1 MAHPGRTKGVPGMAS
16 RETDKA
22 PDRRHGQ
29 VGQEGGRHR
38 PGAPGLTDLPAG
50 DLRLLLNGEWE
61 FAEGPDGDPPAA
73 GWGRVRVPHRSR
85 EFEDDPPAS
94 GWYRTTLE
102 VPADWEIGDRRLVLD
117 PGRVRHFGRLH
128 LDGRALGE
136 HRGMRLPWRLDLTSL
151 AGPGSVHDLL
161 LFTHNCTGPYAHPTR
176 TSLSED
182 AETALDTRFW
192 RTSAATVGLE
202 SDVHLSLES
211 RVRIEDVH
219 VTTSVREG
227 TLTADLTVRNA
238 RETPFAGQVRLRVRR
253 EGGTELEL
261 PGCAVELAPG
271 AAQRVSASASWKD
284 PVIWGRPP
292 YGEPVLYFLE
302 TVLHEAGPGPAAGPA
317 VHAEA
322 TRFGF
327 REIWAEGD
335 RLLLNGTRLMP
346 WGDHTV
352 PYVYERQW
360 LTRKF
365 VDLAEANVS
374 IVEHHRYD
382 PPSVL
387 YDVADELGVFVVGAN
402 FCVGTG
408 QVFPP
413 DMEAGEKA
421 LVMEHHLAVADHW
434 IRSARNHPSILFWDI
449 TDARDPGYCVPL
461 LRKVKELDESR
472 IAEVT
477 FDPSAADAELIELI
491 DCYRLFSS
499 LESIEQSIETIRGE
513 LPVKPVRVGEA
524 GIFERGS
531 WGDDEEPPLQ
541 EGWGDFL
548 PTMGERNIHGLQTF
562 FLADMDYR
570 GFQDSVPGML
580 AADFD
585 FRVTWPSQSGADARI
600 DPLLRGHARR
610 PRQAPPQPQLVRPG
624 AAGVAAHGHGRLVAA
639 PLPPHRRAR
648 RGTPGQRAGA
658 GGAGARHPRRRA
670 GPRGLRP
677 GGSAGGAGGPAPR
690 RPGRPGGGGV
700 VRPARGGGLPLH
712 VRGLGRGRGN
722 PQAADPGAGW
732 VRPRAGGDPVA
743 A

>member
-1 MAHPGRTKGVPGMAS
+1 MAS
-16 RETDKA
+16 RETDRA
-22 PDRRHGQ
+22 PNRRQGA
-29 VGQEGGRHR
+29 HR
-38 PGAPGLTDLPAG
+38 PGAPGLTDLSAG

-73 GWGRVRVPHRSR
+73 GWTRVRVPHRSR
-85 EFEDDPPAS
+85 EFEDEPPAS
-94 GWYRTTLE
+94 GWYRTSIE
-102 VPADWEIGDRRLVLD
+102 VPDDWEIGERRLVLD
-117 PGRVRHFGRLH
+117 PGRVRHFGRLY
-128 LDGRALGE
+128 LDGQALGE
-136 HRGMRLPWRLDLTSL
+136 HHGMRLPWRLDLTSL
-151 AGPGSVHDLL
+151 AAPGSTHDLL
-161 LFTHNCTGPYAHPTR
+161 LYTHNCTGAYAHPSQA
-176 TSLSED
+176 SLSED
-182 AETALDTRFW
+182 ALKALDTLFW

-202 SDVHLSLES
+202 SDVLLSLES
-211 RVRIEDVH
+211 QVRIDDVH
-219 VTTSVREG
+219 VTTSVRDG
-227 TLTADLTVRNA
+227 TITAALTVRNG

-253 EGGTELEL
+253 EGGTVLEL
-261 PGCAVELAPG
+261 PACEVEVPPG
-271 AAQRVSASASWKD
+271 AAQRVSASASWRD

-302 TVLHEAGPGPAAGPA
+302 SSLHEAGSSSGPP
-317 VHAEA
+317 VHAEV

-365 VDLAEANVS
+365 VDLADANVS

-434 IRSARNHPSILFWDI
+434 MRSVRNHPSILFWDI
-449 TDARDPGYCVPL
+449 TDARDPEYCVPL
-461 LRKVKELDESR
+461 LRKVKELDRSR

-477 FDPSAADAELIELI
+477 FDPSTADAELIELI

-499 LESIEQSIETIRGE
+499 LQSIEQSIETIRRE

-524 GIFERGS
+524 GIFTS
-531 WGDDEEPPLQ
+531 SHWDETEEEQPPLH
-541 EGWGDFL
+541 EGWEQFL
-548 PTMGERNIHGLQTF
+548 PAMGERNIHGLQTF
-562 FLADMDYR
+562 FFADMDYR
-570 GFQDSVPGML
+570 GFNDSVPGML

-585 FRVTWPSQSGADARI
+585 FRVSWPSQSGADARI
-600 DPLLRGHARR
+600 DPFSEGTPEARGKRR
-610 PRQAPPQPQLVRPG
+610 LSLNWCDPAQPVSRPTGTVAWSRRLFRRFTGGDVGPLAGERVPEVLVRVTRGGEPVPRACVVVAPLEG
-624 AAGVAAHGHGRLVAA
+624 QAVPPHAVRADLHGTAWFVLPEAGGYRFTCEGAGVDVETRRQPVRAPAGYGHVQEVELRLSED
-639 PLPPHRRAR
+639 
-648 RGTPGQRAGA
+648 
-658 GGAGARHPRRRA
+658 
-670 GPRGLRP
+670 
-677 GGSAGGAGGPAPR
+677 GSGS
-690 RPGRPGGGGV
+690 
-700 VRPARGGGLPLH
+700 
-712 VRGLGRGRGN
+712 
-722 PQAADPGAGW
+722 
-732 VRPRAGGDPVA
+732 
-743 A
+743 

>member
-1 MAHPGRTKGVPGMAS
+1 MAS
-16 RETDKA
+16 REWTDKA
-22 PDRRHGQ
+22 PARGH
-29 VGQEGGRHR
+29 GGRHR
-38 PGAPGLTDLPAG
+38 AEPLGLTDLSAG

-61 FAEGPDGDPPAA
+61 FAEGPDGSPPAA

-85 EFEDDPPAS
+85 EFEDEPPAS

-117 PGRVRHFGRLH
+117 PGRVRHFGRLY

-151 AGPGSVHDLL
+151 VDPGSVHDLL

-202 SDVHLSLES
+202 SDIRLSLES

-227 TLTADLTVRNA
+227 AVTAALTVRNGGDS
-238 RETPFAGQVRLRVRR
+238 PFAGQVRLRVRR
-253 EGGTELEL
+253 GGGTELEL
-261 PGCAVELAPG
+261 PGCAVEVAPG

-365 VDLAEANVS
+365 IDLADANVS

-382 PPSVL
+382 PPPVF

-449 TDARDPGYCVPL
+449 TDARDPAYCVPL
-461 LRKVKELDESR
+461 LRKVKELDQSR

-477 FDPSAADAELIELI
+477 FDPSVADADLIELI

-524 GIFERGS
+524 GIFEKGS

-541 EGWGDFL
+541 KGWWEFL
-548 PTMGERNIHGLQTF
+548 TTMGERGIHGLQTF

-570 GFQDSVPGML
+570 GFEDSVPGML
-580 AADFD
+580 AADMD
-585 FRVTWPSQSGADARI
+585 FPVSWPSQSGADARI
-600 DPLLRGHARR
+600 DPFSEGTPEARGKRR
-610 PRQAPPQPQLVRPG
+610 LSLNWCDPEQPVSRPTATAAWWRHLFRRIAGRDVGPLASERVPEVLVRVTRGGGPVPG
-624 AAGVAAHGHGRLVAA
+624 ACVLAA
-639 PLPPHRRAR
+639 PLEGQAVPPHAVRADLQ
-648 RGTPGQRAGA
+648 GAAWFVLPEAGA
-658 GGAGARHPRRRA
+658 YRFTCGGSGVEVETRRQPVRA
-670 GPRGLRP
+670 P
-677 GGSAGGAGGPAPR
+677 GGYGHVQEVILSVPE
-690 RPGRPGGGGV
+690 GGGGS
-700 VRPARGGGLPLH
+700 
-712 VRGLGRGRGN
+712 
-722 PQAADPGAGW
+722 
-732 VRPRAGGDPVA
+732 
-743 A
+743 

>member
-1 MAHPGRTKGVPGMAS
+1 MAS
-16 RETDKA
+16 QETGEASKA
-22 PDRRHGQ
+22 PAGRHGPRR
-29 VGQEGGRHR
+29 GGRR
-38 PGAPGLTDLPAG
+38 AEPLGVTDLPAA

-61 FAEGPDGDPPAA
+61 FAEAADGDPPSA

-85 EFEDDPPAS
+85 EFEDDPPVS

-102 VPADWEIGDRRLVLD
+102 VPADWEAGDRRLVLD
-117 PGRVRHFGRLH
+117 PGRVRHFGRLY
-128 LDGRALGE
+128 LDGQPLGE
-136 HRGMRLPWRLDLTSL
+136 HHGMRRPWRLDLTCL
-151 AGPGSVHDLL
+151 AAPGSAHDLL
-161 LFTHNCTGPYAHPTR
+161 LYTHNCTGAYAHPR
-176 TSLSED
+176 EASVSED
-182 AETALDTRFW
+182 AEKALDTLFW

-202 SDVHLSLES
+202 SDVLLSLES

-227 TLTADLTVRNA
+227 SIRVALTVRNG

-253 EGGTELEL
+253 EGGTVLEL
-261 PGCAVELAPG
+261 PACEAELAPG
-271 AAQRVSASASWKD
+271 AAHRVSASAPWKA
-284 PVIWGRPP
+284 PAIWGRPP

-302 TVLHEAGPGPAAGPA
+302 SSLHEAGSPGPA
-317 VHAEA
+317 VHAEV

-327 REIWAEGD
+327 REIWCDGD

-365 VDLAEANVS
+365 VDLADANVS

-413 DMEAGEKA
+413 DMDAGEKA

-434 IRSARNHPSILFWDI
+434 IRRVRNHPSILFWDI
-449 TDARDPGYCVPL
+449 TDARDPEYCVPL
-461 LRKVKELDESR
+461 LRKVKELDRSR

-477 FDPSAADAELIELI
+477 FDPSTADAELIELI

-499 LESIEQSIETIRGE
+499 LQSIEQSIETIRAE

-524 GIFERGS
+524 GIFTAS
-531 WGDDEEPPLQ
+531 HWDETEEEQPPLH
-541 EGWGDFL
+541 EGWEEFL
-548 PTMGERNIHGLQTF
+548 PAMGERNIHGLQTF
-562 FLADMDYR
+562 FFADMDYR
-570 GFQDSVPGML
+570 GFSDSVPGML

-585 FRVTWPSQSGADARI
+585 FEVAWPSQSGADARI
-600 DPLLRGHARR
+600 DPFSEGTAQARGKRR
-610 PRQAPPQPQLVRPG
+610 LSLNWCDPTRPVSRPTGTAAWSRRLFRRFTGSDVGPLAGERVPEVLVRVTRAGEPVPG
-624 AAGVAAHGHGRLVAA
+624 ACVLAA
-639 PLPPHRRAR
+639 PLEGQAVPPRAVR
-648 RGTPGQRAGA
+648 ADLQGTAWFVLPEAGGYRFTCEGA
-658 GGAGARHPRRRA
+658 GVDVETRRQPVRA
-670 GPRGLRP
+670 
-677 GGSAGGAGGPAPR
+677 SAGYGH
-690 RPGRPGGGGV
+690 V
-700 VRPARGGGLPLH
+700 QEVSLPL
-712 VRGLGRGRGN
+712 
-722 PQAADPGAGW
+722 P
-732 VRPRAGGDPVA
+732 
-743 A
+743 

>member
-1 MAHPGRTKGVPGMAS
+1 MAS
-16 RETDKA
+16 REWTDKA
-22 PDRRHGQ
+22 PDRRSGA
-29 VGQEGGRHR
+29 GGGRHR
-38 PGAPGLTDLPAG
+38 PEPLGLTDLSAG

-61 FAEGPDGDPPAA
+61 FAEGPDGAPPAA
-73 GWGRVRVPHRSR
+73 GWRRVRVPHRSR

-94 GWYRTTLE
+94 GWYRTSLE
-102 VPADWEIGDRRLVLD
+102 IPADWEAGDRRLVLD
-117 PGRVRHFGRLH
+117 PGRVRHFGRLY
-128 LDGRALGE
+128 LDGQALGE
-136 HRGMRLPWRLDLTSL
+136 HHGMRLPWRFDLTSR
-151 AGPGSVHDLL
+151 AAPGSAHDLL
-161 LFTHNCTGPYAHPTR
+161 LYTHNCAGPYAHPSQTP
-176 TSLSED
+176 LSED
-182 AETALDTRFW
+182 ALKALDTLFW
-192 RTSAATVGLE
+192 RTSAATIGLE
-202 SDVHLSLES
+202 SDVRLSLES

-219 VTTSVREG
+219 VTTSVRDG
-227 TLTADLTVRNA
+227 AITVGLTVRTG
-238 RETPFAGQVRLRVRR
+238 RQTSFAGQVRLRVRR
-253 EGGTELEL
+253 EGGTVLEL
-261 PGCAVELAPG
+261 PACEAELAPG
-271 AAQRVSASASWKD
+271 AARRVSTSAPWKD

-302 TVLHEAGPGPAAGPA
+302 SSLHEAGSAGPA
-317 VHAEA
+317 VHAEV

-327 REIWAEGD
+327 REIWCDGD

-365 VDLAEANVS
+365 VDLADANVS

-413 DMEAGEKA
+413 DMDPAEKA
-421 LVMEHHLAVADHW
+421 LVMEHHLTVADHW
-434 IRSARNHPSILFWDI
+434 IRRVRNHPSILFWDI
-449 TDARDPGYCVPL
+449 TDARDPAYCVPL
-461 LRKVKELDESR
+461 LRKVKELDQSR

-477 FDPSAADAELIELI
+477 FDPSVADADLIELI

-524 GIFERGS
+524 GIFQAGS

-570 GFQDSVPGML
+570 GFEDSVPGML
-580 AADFD
+580 AADLD
-585 FRVTWPSQSGADARI
+585 FQVSWPSQSGADARI
-600 DPLLRGHARR
+600 DPFSEDTPAARGKRR
-610 PRQAPPQPQLVRPG
+610 LSLNWCDPEQPVSRPTATASWSRRLFRRIAGRDVGPLASERVPEVLVRVTRGGEPVPG
-624 AAGVAAHGHGRLVAA
+624 ACVLAA
-639 PLPPHRRAR
+639 PLEGQAVPPHAVRADR
-648 RGTPGQRAGA
+648 EGAAWFVLPEAGVYRFTC
-658 GGAGARHPRRRA
+658 GGSGVEVETRRRPTRA
-670 GPRGLRP
+670 P
-677 GGSAGGAGGPAPR
+677 GGYGHVQEVILSVPE
-690 RPGRPGGGGV
+690 GGGG
-700 VRPARGGGLPLH
+700 
-712 VRGLGRGRGN
+712 
-722 PQAADPGAGW
+722 
-732 VRPRAGGDPVA
+732 PR
-743 A
+743 

>member
-1 MAHPGRTKGVPGMAS
+1 MAS
-16 RETDKA
+16 REMDKA
-22 PDRRHGQ
+22 PDRRQGA
-29 VGQEGGRHR
+29 HR
-38 PGAPGLTDLPAG
+38 PGAPGLTDLSAG

-61 FAEGPDGDPPAA
+61 FAEGPDGSPPAA

-85 EFEDDPPAS
+85 EFEDEPPAS

-117 PGRVRHFGRLH
+117 PGRVRHFGRLY
-128 LDGRALGE
+128 LDGGSIGE

-151 AGPGSVHDLL
+151 VDPGSVHELL
-161 LFTHNCTGPYAHPTR
+161 LFTHSCTGPYAHPTR

-192 RTSAATVGLE
+192 HTSAATIGLE
-202 SDVHLSLES
+202 SDIRLSLES

-253 EGGTELEL
+253 EGGTVLEL
-261 PGCAVELAPG
+261 PGCAVEVAPG
-271 AAQRVSASASWKD
+271 AAQRVSASAPWKD

-302 TVLHEAGPGPAAGPA
+302 SVLHEAGPGPAAGPA
-317 VHAEA
+317 VHAEV

-365 VDLAEANVS
+365 VDLADANVS

-413 DMEAGEKA
+413 DMDPAEKA
-421 LVMEHHLAVADHW
+421 LVMEHHLTVADHW
-434 IRSARNHPSILFWDI
+434 IRRVRNHPSILFWDI

-477 FDPSAADAELIELI
+477 FDPSVADAELIELI

-499 LESIEQSIETIRGE
+499 LESIEQSMETIRGE

-524 GIFERGS
+524 GIFEKGS

-541 EGWGDFL
+541 KGWWEFL
-548 PTMGERNIHGLQTF
+548 TTMGERNIHGLQTF

-570 GFQDSVPGML
+570 GFEDSVPGML
-580 AADFD
+580 AADLD
-585 FRVTWPSQSGADARI
+585 FQVSWPSQSGADARI
-600 DPLLRGHARR
+600 DPFSEDTPAARGKRR
-610 PRQAPPQPQLVRPG
+610 LSLNWCDPKQPVSRPTATAAWWRHLFRRIAGRDVGPLASERVPEVLVRVTRGGEPVPG
-624 AAGVAAHGHGRLVAA
+624 ACVLAA
-639 PLPPHRRAR
+639 PLAGQTVPPHAVRADLQ
-648 RGTPGQRAGA
+648 GTSWFVLPEAGA
-658 GGAGARHPRRRA
+658 YRFTCGGSGVEVETRRRPTRA
-670 GPRGLRP
+670 P
-677 GGSAGGAGGPAPR
+677 GGYGHVQEVILSVPE
-690 RPGRPGGGGV
+690 GGGG
-700 VRPARGGGLPLH
+700 
-712 VRGLGRGRGN
+712 
-722 PQAADPGAGW
+722 
-732 VRPRAGGDPVA
+732 PR
-743 A
+743 